1 MATEELSHGMV
12 MISMMDSSKMGNF
25 MDMSDLL
32 IIEVL
37 SILNNQYIKMGNLLN
52 ISEITNLSS
61 KFKIFNLLVNK
72 DKYFTFI
79 CLIVLYYITYIGF
92 VKKVT

>member
-37 SILNNQYIKMGNLLN
+37 SILNNQYIKMGNN
-52 ISEITNLSS
+52 NAS
-61 KFKIFNLLVNK
+61 
-72 DKYFTFI
+72 
-79 CLIVLYYITYIGF
+79 
-92 VKKVT
+92 